1 MLLANDANAARCKAI
16 VGNLHRLGITNTV
29 VCNEDGRKLP
39 GVMKGFDRVLLDAP
53 CSGMVKFT
61 YYRVQCTGYT
71 VHGTGY
77 TKQQGCSELDI
88 TQGATAKLTFPR
100 CVSGFK

>member
-53 CSGMVKFT
+53 CSGRIISCRIKKLDCIFLRIKN
-61 YYRVQCTGYT
+61 YFNWISLL
-71 VHGTGY
+71 
-77 TKQQGCSELDI
+77 SEI
-88 TQGATAKLTFPR
+88 
-100 CVSGFK
+100 

>member
-53 CSGMVKFT
+53 CSGRIISCRIKNYFDWISLL
-61 YYRVQCTGYT
+61 
-71 VHGTGY
+71 
-77 TKQQGCSELDI
+77 SEI
-88 TQGATAKLTFPR
+88 
-100 CVSGFK
+100 

>member
-53 CSGMVKFT
+53 CSG
-61 YYRVQCTGYT
+61 R
-71 VHGTGY
+71 
-77 TKQQGCSELDI
+77 I
-88 TQGATAKLTFPR
+88 TSFRIKNR
-100 CVSGFK
+100 II